1 MKQGKAIAML
11 LLALVLM
18 VSAGCSSQK
27 PIDLEE
33 PVEQVPTAA
42 ELQASLEDG
51 ASTREVTLYYKDLMG
66 YLVPVNCEIPWEEGI
81 AKATLKQ
88 MISSEENDLQ
98 AARLGLLTALPEG
111 LEVDMDIIGQLAK
124 VSLSTECMQCVDAEE
139 ENAMVC
145 AIVSALTEFDSI
157 SEVQILVAGEQV
169 DQLTFGTDVSA
180 PLTRADLNLESVS
193 ADVDTAGAGTV
204 QVFFESEASGCMV
217 PITRTVFSNE
227 DIDTAVLELLKG
239 PGASSPLESALPA
252 GCGLIDVTRDKD
264 GKVTINLTSE
274 FSELINSTD
283 GGRQALR
290 SLALTCAQFPGVS
303 GVEVL
308 VNGQPFDE
316 GASTMSVPSFVNDA
330 ETVADQF
337 LQTQSRLLFGPDDE

>member
-157 SEVQILVAGEQV
+157 SEVQILVAGKQV

-239 PGASSPLESALPA
+239 PREDSGLAACIPK
-252 GCGLIDVTRDKD
+252 GVGLISVKQSD
-264 GKVTINLTSE
+264 GVVTINMSKE
-274 FSELINSTD
+274 FQKVMEQAD
-283 GGRQALR
+283 GGAAAVKALV
-290 SLALTCAQFPGVS
+290 LTCSQFEGVKEVKLQ
-303 GVEVL
+303 VEGKDFELDTETLAATTV
-308 VNGQPFDE
+308 VNSE
-316 GASTMSVPSFVNDA
+316 AEALMASALYD
-330 ETVADQF
+330 
-337 LQTQSRLLFGPDDE
+337 

>member
-239 PGASSPLESALPA
+239 PREDSGLAACIPK
-252 GCGLIDVTRDKD
+252 GVGLISVKQSD
-264 GKVTINLTSE
+264 GVVTINMSKE
-274 FSELINSTD
+274 FQKVMEQAD
-283 GGRQALR
+283 GGAAAVKALV
-290 SLALTCAQFPGVS
+290 LTCSQFEGVKEVKLQVEGKDFELDAQTLAATSVVNS
-303 GVEVL
+303 EAEALMASAL
-308 VNGQPFDE
+308 VD
-316 GASTMSVPSFVNDA
+316 
-330 ETVADQF
+330 
-337 LQTQSRLLFGPDDE
+337 

>member
-169 DQLTFGTDVSA
+169 EQLTFGTDVSA
-180 PLTRADLNLESVS
+180 PLTRADLNLDSVS
-193 ADVDTAGAGTV
+193 ADMDTAGAGTV

-217 PITRTVFSNE
+217 PVTRTVFSNE
-227 DIDTAVLELLKG
+227 DVDTAVLELLKG
-239 PGASSPLESALPA
+239 PREDSGLAACIPK
-252 GCGLIDVTRDKD
+252 GVGLISVKQSD
-264 GKVTINLTSE
+264 GVVTINMSKE
-274 FSELINSTD
+274 FQKVMEQAD
-283 GGRQALR
+283 GGAAAVKALV
-290 SLALTCAQFPGVS
+290 LTCSQFEGVKEVKLQ
-303 GVEVL
+303 VEGKDFELDTETLAATTV
-308 VNGQPFDE
+308 VNSE
-316 GASTMSVPSFVNDA
+316 AEALMASA
-330 ETVADQF
+330 
-337 LQTQSRLLFGPDDE
+337 

>member
-11 LLALVLM
+11 LLALALM
-18 VSAGCSSQK
+18 ASAGCSSQK
-27 PIDLEE
+27 PIELTE

-51 ASTREVTLYYKDLMG
+51 VSTREVTLYYKDLMG

-88 MISSEENDLQ
+88 MISSEQNDLQ

-169 DQLTFGTDVSA
+169 DHLTFGTDVSA

-239 PGASSPLESALPA
+239 PREDSGLAACIPK
-252 GCGLIDVTRDKD
+252 GVGLISVKQSD
-264 GKVTINLTSE
+264 GVVTINMSKE
-274 FSELINSTD
+274 FQKVMEQAD
-283 GGRQALR
+283 GGAAAVKALV
-290 SLALTCAQFPGVS
+290 LTCSQFEGVKEVKLQVEGKDFELDAQTLAATSVVNS
-303 GVEVL
+303 EAEALMASAL
-308 VNGQPFDE
+308 VD
-316 GASTMSVPSFVNDA
+316 
-330 ETVADQF
+330 
-337 LQTQSRLLFGPDDE
+337 

>member
-11 LLALVLM
+11 LLALALM
-18 VSAGCSSQK
+18 ASAGCSSQK
-27 PIDLEE
+27 PIELTE

-51 ASTREVTLYYKDLMG
+51 VSTREVTLYYKDLMG

-88 MISSEENDLQ
+88 MISSEQNDLQ

-169 DQLTFGTDVSA
+169 DHLTFGTDVSA

-239 PGASSPLESALPA
+239 PREDSGLAACIPK
-252 GCGLIDVTRDKD
+252 GVGLISVKQSD
-264 GKVTINLTSE
+264 GVVTINMSKE
-274 FSELINSTD
+274 FQKVMEQAD
-283 GGRQALR
+283 GGAAAVKALV
-290 SLALTCAQFPGVS
+290 LTCSQFEGVKEVKLQ
-303 GVEVL
+303 VEGKDFQL
-308 VNGQPFDE
+308 DSE
-316 GASTMSVPSFVNDA
+316 TMAASTVVNSEA
-330 ETVADQF
+330 EALMASALVD
-337 LQTQSRLLFGPDDE
+337 

>member
-11 LLALVLM
+11 LLALALM
-18 VSAGCSSQK
+18 ASAGCSSQK

-42 ELQASLEDG
+42 ELQASLQDG

-111 LEVDMDIIGQLAK
+111 LEVDMDIIGQLAR

-169 DQLTFGTDVSA
+169 EQLTFGTDVSA

-193 ADVDTAGAGTV
+193 ADMDTAGAGTV

-217 PITRTVFSNE
+217 PVTRTVFSNE
-227 DIDTAVLELLKG
+227 DVDTAVLELLKG
-239 PGASSPLESALPA
+239 PREDSGLAACIPK
-252 GCGLIDVTRDKD
+252 GVGLISVKQSD
-264 GKVTINLTSE
+264 GVVTINMSKE
-274 FSELINSTD
+274 FQKVMEQAD
-283 GGRQALR
+283 GGAAAVKALV
-290 SLALTCAQFPGVS
+290 LTCSQFEGVKEVKLQVEGKDFELDAQTLAATTVVNS
-303 GVEVL
+303 EAEALMASAL
-308 VNGQPFDE
+308 VD
-316 GASTMSVPSFVNDA
+316 
-330 ETVADQF
+330 
-337 LQTQSRLLFGPDDE
+337 

>member
-81 AKATLKQ
+81 AQATLKQ

-157 SEVQILVAGEQV
+157 S
-169 DQLTFGTDVSA
+169 
-180 PLTRADLNLESVS
+180 
-193 ADVDTAGAGTV
+193 
-204 QVFFESEASGCMV
+204 
-217 PITRTVFSNE
+217 
-227 DIDTAVLELLKG
+227 
-239 PGASSPLESALPA
+239 
-252 GCGLIDVTRDKD
+252 
-264 GKVTINLTSE
+264 
-274 FSELINSTD
+274 
-283 GGRQALR
+283 
-290 SLALTCAQFPGVS
+290 
-303 GVEVL
+303 
-308 VNGQPFDE
+308 
-316 GASTMSVPSFVNDA
+316 
-330 ETVADQF
+330 
-337 LQTQSRLLFGPDDE
+337 

>member
-81 AKATLKQ
+81 AKSTLKQ

-204 QVFFESEASGCMV
+204 QVFFESEVSGCMV

-239 PGASSPLESALPA
+239 PREDSGLAACIPK
-252 GCGLIDVTRDKD
+252 GVGLISVKQSD
-264 GKVTINLTSE
+264 GVVTINMSKE
-274 FSELINSTD
+274 FQKVMEQAD
-283 GGRQALR
+283 GGAAAVKALV
-290 SLALTCAQFPGVS
+290 LTCSQFEGVKEVKLQ
-303 GVEVL
+303 VEGKDFELDTETLAATTV
-308 VNGQPFDE
+308 VNSE
-316 GASTMSVPSFVNDA
+316 AEALMASALYD
-330 ETVADQF
+330 
-337 LQTQSRLLFGPDDE
+337 

>member
-145 AIVSALTEFDSI
+145 VIVSALTEFDSI

-227 DIDTAVLELLKG
+227 DIDKAVLELLKG
-239 PGASSPLESALPA
+239 PREDSGLAACIPK
-252 GCGLIDVTRDKD
+252 GVGLISVKQSD
-264 GKVTINLTSE
+264 GVVTINMSKE
-274 FSELINSTD
+274 FQKVMEQAD
-283 GGRQALR
+283 GGAAAVKALV
-290 SLALTCAQFPGVS
+290 LTCSQFEGVKEVKLQ
-303 GVEVL
+303 VEGKDFELDTETLAATTV
-308 VNGQPFDE
+308 VNSE
-316 GASTMSVPSFVNDA
+316 AEALMASALYD
-330 ETVADQF
+330 
-337 LQTQSRLLFGPDDE
+337 

>member
-157 SEVQILVAGEQV
+157 SEVQILVAGEKV

-239 PGASSPLESALPA
+239 PREDSGLAACIPK
-252 GCGLIDVTRDKD
+252 GVGLISVKQSD
-264 GKVTINLTSE
+264 GVVTINMSKE
-274 FSELINSTD
+274 FQKVMEQAD
-283 GGRQALR
+283 GGAAAVKALV
-290 SLALTCAQFPGVS
+290 LTCSQFEGVKEVKLQ
-303 GVEVL
+303 VEGKDFELDTETLAATTV
-308 VNGQPFDE
+308 VNSE
-316 GASTMSVPSFVNDA
+316 AEALMASALYD
-330 ETVADQF
+330 
-337 LQTQSRLLFGPDDE
+337 

>member
-169 DQLTFGTDVSA
+169 DHLTFGTDVSA

-239 PGASSPLESALPA
+239 PREDSGLAACIPK
-252 GCGLIDVTRDKD
+252 GVGLISVKQSD
-264 GKVTINLTSE
+264 GVVTINMSKE
-274 FSELINSTD
+274 FQKVMEQAD
-283 GGRQALR
+283 GGAAAVKALV
-290 SLALTCAQFPGVS
+290 LTCSQFEGVKEVKLQ
-303 GVEVL
+303 VEGKNFELDTETLAATTV
-308 VNGQPFDE
+308 VNSE
-316 GASTMSVPSFVNDA
+316 AEALMASALYD
-330 ETVADQF
+330 
-337 LQTQSRLLFGPDDE
+337 

>member
-239 PGASSPLESALPA
+239 PREDSGLAACIPK
-252 GCGLIDVTRDKD
+252 GVGLISVKQSD
-264 GKVTINLTSE
+264 GVVTINMSKE
-274 FSELINSTD
+274 FQKVMEQAD
-283 GGRQALR
+283 GGAAAVKALV
-290 SLALTCAQFPGVS
+290 LTCSQFEGVKEVKLQ
-303 GVEVL
+303 VEGKDFELDTETLAATTV
-308 VNGQPFDE
+308 VNSE
-316 GASTMSVPSFVNDA
+316 AEALMASALYD
-330 ETVADQF
+330 
-337 LQTQSRLLFGPDDE
+337 

>member
-11 LLALVLM
+11 LLALALM
-18 VSAGCSSQK
+18 ASAGCSSQK

-42 ELQASLEDG
+42 ELQASLQDG

-227 DIDTAVLELLKG
+227 DVDTAVLELLKG
-239 PGASSPLESALPA
+239 PREDSGLAACIPK
-252 GCGLIDVTRDKD
+252 GVGLISVKQSD
-264 GKVTINLTSE
+264 GVVTINMSKE
-274 FSELINSTD
+274 FQKVMEQAD
-283 GGRQALR
+283 GGAAAVKALV
-290 SLALTCAQFPGVS
+290 LTCSQFEGVKEVKLQ
-303 GVEVL
+303 VEGKDFELDTETLAATTVVNSEAEALMASAL
-308 VNGQPFDE
+308 VD
-316 GASTMSVPSFVNDA
+316 
-330 ETVADQF
+330 
-337 LQTQSRLLFGPDDE
+337 

>member
-239 PGASSPLESALPA
+239 PREDSGLAACIPK
-252 GCGLIDVTRDKD
+252 GVGLISVKQSD
-264 GKVTINLTSE
+264 GVVTINMSKE
-274 FSELINSTD
+274 FQKVMEQAD
-283 GGRQALR
+283 GGVAAVKALV
-290 SLALTCAQFPGVS
+290 LTCSQFEGVKEVKLQ
-303 GVEVL
+303 VEGKDFELDTETLAATTV
-308 VNGQPFDE
+308 VNSE
-316 GASTMSVPSFVNDA
+316 AEALMASALYD
-330 ETVADQF
+330 
-337 LQTQSRLLFGPDDE
+337 

>member
-42 ELQASLEDG
+42 ELQASLQDG

-239 PGASSPLESALPA
+239 PREDSGLAACIPK
-252 GCGLIDVTRDKD
+252 GVGLISVKQSD
-264 GKVTINLTSE
+264 GVVTINMSKE
-274 FSELINSTD
+274 FQKVMEQAD
-283 GGRQALR
+283 GGAAAVKALV
-290 SLALTCAQFPGVS
+290 LTCSQFEGVKEVKLQ
-303 GVEVL
+303 VEGKDFELDTETLAATTV
-308 VNGQPFDE
+308 VNSE
-316 GASTMSVPSFVNDA
+316 AEALMASALYD
-330 ETVADQF
+330 
-337 LQTQSRLLFGPDDE
+337 

>member
-1 MKQGKAIAML
+1 MKQCKVIALM
-11 LLALVLM
+11 LLALALL
-18 VSAGCSSQK
+18 AGCSSPD

-51 ASTREVTLYYKDLMG
+51 GSTREVTLYYKDLMG

-88 MISSEENDLQ
+88 MVSSEENDLQ

-124 VSLSTECMQCVDAEE
+124 VSLSSACMSCADAEE
-139 ENAMVC
+139 ENAMVS

-157 SEVQILVAGEQV
+157 SEVQLLVEGEEV
-169 DQLTFGTDVSA
+169 DALPFGTNIST
-180 PLTRADLNLESVS
+180 PLTREDLNVESVS
-193 ADVDTAGAGTV
+193 ADTDLTGSGTV

-217 PITRTVFSNE
+217 PVTRTVFSNE

-239 PGASSPLESALPA
+239 PREDSGLA
-252 GCGLIDVTRDKD
+252 GCIPKGVGLISVKQQD
-264 GKVTINLTSE
+264 GVVTINMTEE
-274 FSELINSTD
+274 FKQVLEQAD
-283 GGRQALR
+283 GGAAAVKALV
-290 SLALTCAQFPGVS
+290 LTCSQFPDVTEVKLQ
-303 GVEVL
+303 VEGEDFVL
-308 VNGQPFDE
+308 DTETLAVTTVVNTEQE
-316 GASTMSVPSFVNDA
+316 ALMASA
-330 ETVADQF
+330 I
-337 LQTQSRLLFGPDDE
+337 G

>member
-204 QVFFESEASGCMV
+204 QVFFESEVSGCMV

-239 PGASSPLESALPA
+239 PREDSGLAACIPK
-252 GCGLIDVTRDKD
+252 GVGLISVKQSD
-264 GKVTINLTSE
+264 GVVTINLSKE
-274 FSELINSTD
+274 FQKVMEQAD
-283 GGRQALR
+283 GGAAAVKALV
-290 SLALTCAQFPGVS
+290 LTCSQFEGVKEVKLQ
-303 GVEVL
+303 VEGKDFELDTETLAATTV
-308 VNGQPFDE
+308 VNSE
-316 GASTMSVPSFVNDA
+316 AEALMASALYD
-330 ETVADQF
+330 
-337 LQTQSRLLFGPDDE
+337 

>member
-42 ELQASLEDG
+42 ELKASLEDG

-239 PGASSPLESALPA
+239 PREDSGLAACIPK
-252 GCGLIDVTRDKD
+252 GVGLISVKQSD
-264 GKVTINLTSE
+264 GVVTINMSKE
-274 FSELINSTD
+274 FQKVMEQAD
-283 GGRQALR
+283 GGAAAVKALV
-290 SLALTCAQFPGVS
+290 LTCSQFEGVKEVKLQ
-303 GVEVL
+303 VEGKDFELDTETLAATTV
-308 VNGQPFDE
+308 VNSE
-316 GASTMSVPSFVNDA
+316 AEALMASALYD
-330 ETVADQF
+330 
-337 LQTQSRLLFGPDDE
+337 

>member
-111 LEVDMDIIGQLAK
+111 LEVDMDIIGQLAR

-169 DQLTFGTDVSA
+169 EQLTFGTDVSA

-193 ADVDTAGAGTV
+193 ADMDTAGAGTV

-217 PITRTVFSNE
+217 PVTRTVFSNE
-227 DIDTAVLELLKG
+227 DVDTAVLELLKG
-239 PGASSPLESALPA
+239 PREDSGLAACIPK
-252 GCGLIDVTRDKD
+252 GVGLISVKQSD
-264 GKVTINLTSE
+264 GVVTINMSKE
-274 FSELINSTD
+274 FQKVMEQAD
-283 GGRQALR
+283 GGAAAVKALV
-290 SLALTCAQFPGVS
+290 LTCSQFEGVKEVKLQVEGKDFELDAQTLAATSVVNS
-303 GVEVL
+303 EAEALMASAL
-308 VNGQPFDE
+308 VD
-316 GASTMSVPSFVNDA
+316 
-330 ETVADQF
+330 
-337 LQTQSRLLFGPDDE
+337 

>member
-217 PITRTVFSNE
+217 PITRTVFSDE

-239 PGASSPLESALPA
+239 PREDSGLAACIPK
-252 GCGLIDVTRDKD
+252 GVGLISVKQSD
-264 GKVTINLTSE
+264 GVVTINMSKE
-274 FSELINSTD
+274 FQKVMEQAD
-283 GGRQALR
+283 GGAAAVKALV
-290 SLALTCAQFPGVS
+290 LTCSQFEGVKEVKLQ
-303 GVEVL
+303 VEGKDFELDTETLAATTV
-308 VNGQPFDE
+308 VNSE
-316 GASTMSVPSFVNDA
+316 AEALMASALYD
-330 ETVADQF
+330 
-337 LQTQSRLLFGPDDE
+337 

>member
-239 PGASSPLESALPA
+239 PREDSGLAACIPK
-252 GCGLIDVTRDKD
+252 GVGLISVKQSD
-264 GKVTINLTSE
+264 GVVTINMSKE
-274 FSELINSTD
+274 FQKVMEQAD
-283 GGRQALR
+283 GGAAAVKALV
-290 SLALTCAQFPGVS
+290 LTCSQFEGVKEVKLQ
-303 GVEVL
+303 VEGKDFQL
-308 VNGQPFDE
+308 DSE
-316 GASTMSVPSFVNDA
+316 TMAASTVVNSEA
-330 ETVADQF
+330 EALMASALVD
-337 LQTQSRLLFGPDDE
+337 

>member
-204 QVFFESEASGCMV
+204 QVFFESEVSGCMV

-239 PGASSPLESALPA
+239 PREDSGLAACIPK
-252 GCGLIDVTRDKD
+252 GVGLISVKQSD
-264 GKVTINLTSE
+264 GVVTINMSKE
-274 FSELINSTD
+274 FQKVMEQAD
-283 GGRQALR
+283 GGAAAVKALV
-290 SLALTCAQFPGVS
+290 LTCSQFEGVKEVKLQ
-303 GVEVL
+303 VEGKDFELDTETLAATTV
-308 VNGQPFDE
+308 VNSE
-316 GASTMSVPSFVNDA
+316 AEALMASALYD
-330 ETVADQF
+330 
-337 LQTQSRLLFGPDDE
+337 

>member
-204 QVFFESEASGCMV
+204 QVFFESEVSGCMV

-227 DIDTAVLELLKG
+227 DIDTAVLELLKCPREDSG
-239 PGASSPLESALPA
+239 LAACIPKGV
-252 GCGLIDVTRDKD
+252 GLISVKQSD
-264 GKVTINLTSE
+264 GVVTINMSKE
-274 FSELINSTD
+274 FQKVMEQAD
-283 GGRQALR
+283 GGAAAVKALV
-290 SLALTCAQFPGVS
+290 LTCSQFEGVKEVKLQ
-303 GVEVL
+303 VEGKDFELDTETLAATTV
-308 VNGQPFDE
+308 VNSE
-316 GASTMSVPSFVNDA
+316 AEALMASALYD
-330 ETVADQF
+330 
-337 LQTQSRLLFGPDDE
+337 